1 MSCSR
6 TVESFEPILIE
17 ERGERRLTELR
28 LPNNAEQRGGRL
40 IFVARQR
47 RHNRCALGCVPIERV
62 RTGPEPE
69 LDEGSPRGR
78 GQREMGDLVQD
89 YVSLRSAVQCR
100 SVPIEA
106 AWDPLRVDRHAE
118 AARE

>member
-17 ERGERRLTELR
+17 ERGERGLAELR
-28 LPNNAEQRGGRL
+28 LPEDSEQRGGRL
-40 IFVARQR
+40 IIVARR
-47 RHNRCALGCVPIERV
+47 RQQNSRALRRLAIECAGTRS
-62 RTGPEPE
+62 EPE
-69 LDEGSPRGR
+69 LDESSPLGR
-78 GQREMGDLVQD
+78 RQREMGDLVQD

>member
-28 LPNNAEQRGGRL
+28 LPDDPEQRGGRL

-69 LDEGSPRGR
+69 LDEGSPLGR
-78 GQREMGDLVQD
+78 GQCEMSNLVQD
-89 YVSLRSAVQCR
+89 DVSLGRAT
-100 SVPIEA
+100 
-106 AWDPLRVDRHAE
+106 
-118 AARE
+118 